1 MDAKMKANLQR
12 RCIDLVNDL
21 VEIEKLRL
29 PENRSPEFEATIR
42 ATVKT
47 FGQPYDETAHACI
60 EFLRRE
66 KQDQLANAGAKLEV
80 G

>member
-1 MDAKMKANLQR
+1 MDVRIKHTLQR
-12 RCIDLVNDL
+12 RCIDLVHDL
-21 VEIEKLRL
+21 LAIEKLRL
-29 PENRSPEFEATIR
+29 PENRSPEFEATIL

-60 EFLRRE
+60 EFLRLE
-66 KQDQLANAGAKLEV
+66 KKAQLDDARAKLS